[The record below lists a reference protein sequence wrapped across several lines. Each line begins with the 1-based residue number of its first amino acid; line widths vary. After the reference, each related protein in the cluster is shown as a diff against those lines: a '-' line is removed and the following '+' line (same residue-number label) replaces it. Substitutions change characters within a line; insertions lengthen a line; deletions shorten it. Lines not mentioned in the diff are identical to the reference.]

1 MVNQHH
7 ARIFSKKKK
16 KRGETIIG
24 VLVKDFFINNYLV
37 KVEIA

>member
-1 MVNQHH
+1 MHEYL
-7 ARIFSKKKK
+7 AKKKK
-16 KRGETIIG
+16 KRGVTIIG